1 MTHTSNNAPSQIV
14 KESSAVKKSN
24 ITSIKTVTLGEQIWM
39 TENLNAKVFR
49 NGDSISEAK
58 TKEEWD
64 QLCKEKK
71 PAYCHADHDAGNDEK
86 YGLLYNW
93 YTVIDSRNICP
104 EGFRVPG
111 KKDFDYLKSNIQF
124 SDLNSELITVFPG
137 WKGED
142 GYYRDFDSTSTFW
155 SKDEKYSGCQFTLT
169 VSKKVKGGQVK
180 IGEQKPN
187 DGYSI
192 RCLKE

>member
-1 MTHTSNNAPSQIV
+1 
-14 KESSAVKKSN
+14 
-24 ITSIKTVTLGEQIWM
+24 
-39 TENLNAKVFR
+39 
-49 NGDSISEAK
+49 
-58 TKEEWD
+58 
-64 QLCKEKK
+64 
-71 PAYCHADHDAGNDEK
+71 
-86 YGLLYNW
+86 
-93 YTVIDSRNICP
+93 
-104 EGFRVPG
+104 VPG